1 MNRRQLFGLSALTA
15 LVSSYSQKAHAAN
28 ATAKQSRYT
37 PVQTLGVATAEWR
50 YHNGAKEFHLTAEPV
65 KRQFAEGFMVNAWG
79 YNGSTPGPTIEVIE
93 GDRVRILVTNHLPEK
108 TCVHWHGLIIPNG
121 MDGVGGLTQAHIPVG
136 ETYAYEFTV
145 KHSGTFMY
153 HSHSDE
159 MVQIAMGSMG
169 FLIVHPKNSAFR
181 PVDKDYAFM
190 LMSWDIDAGTY
201 TPKPHT
207 MTEFNTWSMN
217 SLVFPAIPHMVVK
230 TGERVRIRLAN
241 LSMTNHPL
249 HLHGHRFT
257 VTGTDG
263 GWIPEQ
269 AQWPEVTTDVPVGA
283 VRVLEFVADN
293 VGDWSFHCH
302 KSHHTMGAMGHN
314 MRNMLGVKHDDVAEA
329 LQKIMPDNMVMAMG
343 ATGMGEMSTMS
354 MPLPENTLPMMTGEG
369 LYGPIEMGGMFTV
382 LKVRDNLPK
391 NGEEVGWYE
400 HPTGTIA
407 KPYKL

>member
-1 MNRRQLFGLSALTA
+1 
-15 LVSSYSQKAHAAN
+15 
-28 ATAKQSRYT
+28 
-37 PVQTLGVATAEWR
+37 
-50 YHNGAKEFHLTAEPV
+50 
-65 KRQFAEGFMVNAWG
+65 
-79 YNGSTPGPTIEVIE
+79 
-93 GDRVRILVTNHLPEK
+93 
-108 TCVHWHGLIIPNG
+108 
-121 MDGVGGLTQAHIPVG
+121 
-136 ETYAYEFTV
+136 
-145 KHSGTFMY
+145 
-153 HSHSDE
+153 
-159 MVQIAMGSMG
+159 
-169 FLIVHPKNSAFR
+169 
-181 PVDKDYAFM
+181 
-190 LMSWDIDAGTY
+190 
-201 TPKPHT
+201 

-314 MRNMLGVKHDDVAEA
+314 MRNMLGVKHNDVAEA

-369 LYGPIEMGGMFTV
+369 LYGPIEMGGIT
-382 LKVRDNLPK
+382 
-391 NGEEVGWYE
+391 
-400 HPTGTIA
+400 
-407 KPYKL
+407 

>member
-1 MNRRQLFGLSALTA
+1 M
-15 LVSSYSQKAHAAN
+15 
-28 ATAKQSRYT
+28 
-37 PVQTLGVATAEWR
+37 
-50 YHNGAKEFHLTAEPV
+50 
-65 KRQFAEGFMVNAWG
+65 
-79 YNGSTPGPTIEVIE
+79 
-93 GDRVRILVTNHLPEK
+93 
-108 TCVHWHGLIIPNG
+108 C
-121 MDGVGGLTQAHIPVG
+121 
-136 ETYAYEFTV
+136 
-145 KHSGTFMY
+145 
-153 HSHSDE
+153 
-159 MVQIAMGSMG
+159 
-169 FLIVHPKNSAFR
+169 
-181 PVDKDYAFM
+181 
-190 LMSWDIDAGTY
+190 
-201 TPKPHT
+201 
-207 MTEFNTWSMN
+207 
-217 SLVFPAIPHMVVK
+217 
-230 TGERVRIRLAN
+230 IRD
-241 LSMTNHPL
+241 S
-249 HLHGHRFT
+249 HRFT

-314 MRNMLGVKHDDVAEA
+314 MRNMLGVKHNDVAEA

-354 MPLPENTLPMMTGEG
+354 MPLPENTLPMMKG